1 MFTDILIG
9 DFVNPFMDRVLGS
22 LAIFSPVQVC
32 GSFPTLYVFG
42 KVKFRTTFKPLV
54 VRARPHVPHSTMW
67 TNLYI
72 FRFGSS
78 NKDYGNVMTID
89 SAFTEDND
97 SFHPS
102 ISFQSCQNP
111 CQTQNQQSLSS
122 FHHMLMEIREQV
134 RTYVYIYVILIL
146 KCHRNFFM
154 L

>member
-72 FRFGSS
+72 
-78 NKDYGNVMTID
+78 YL
-89 SAFTEDND
+89 
-97 SFHPS
+97 P
-102 ISFQSCQNP
+102 SFQTSKVV
-111 CQTQNQQSLSS
+111 L
-122 FHHMLMEIREQV
+122 IRPV
-134 RTYVYIYVILIL
+134 KIINSDVTMDVASLIL
-146 KCHRNFFM
+146 GSVTEKMTAAIVLTKEISVQKR
-154 L
+154 LVLTSR